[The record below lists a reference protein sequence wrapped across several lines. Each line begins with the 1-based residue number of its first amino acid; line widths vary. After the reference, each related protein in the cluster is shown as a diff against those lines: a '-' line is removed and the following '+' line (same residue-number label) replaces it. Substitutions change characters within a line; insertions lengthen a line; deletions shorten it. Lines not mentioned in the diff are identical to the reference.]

1 MEILYYAIISYCL
14 STCSVAED
22 FTRYVY
28 TSVVSLEE
36 CMQTTKEMAQWERE
50 RHNELVH
57 KPINTLCVQ
66 IGVMSEE
73 RLSLHKEWHP

>member
-1 MEILYYAIISYCL
+1 
-14 STCSVAED
+14 
-22 FTRYVY
+22 
-28 TSVVSLEE
+28 
-36 CMQTTKEMAQWERE
+36 MQTTKEMAQWERE